1 MCCPRVLRLGC
12 ACMSDGTGVGMPIGL
27 FLPCTRPVSVF
38 LWGPCVFGALWG
50 VRLFGQGHTGVQSS
64 LLPPIVGK
72 DGLSPKGWSSW
83 APGLGGWALG
93 ALLPSE
99 PGSPALAARAAVQAG
114 PCGRR
119 L

>member
-1 MCCPRVLRLGC
+1 MCRPRGLRLGC
-12 ACMSDGTGVGMPIGL
+12 ACMSDGTAVGMPMGL
-27 FLPCTRPVSVF
+27 FLPCTCPVSVS
-38 LWGPCVFGALWG
+38 GALWG
-50 VRLFGQGHTGVQSS
+50 VGPCGQGHTGPEP
-64 LLPPIVGK
+64 LAPAAIVGK
-72 DGLSPKGWSSW
+72 DGMSPKGWSSW